1 MLGFALIMKKSI
13 WYFSRKEKA
22 DLFISWITLSIAF
35 VWAVKNGFLE
45 LPGMGLSNALL
56 VSAPIAFVAIGTGFV
71 FHELAHRQAAR
82 HYGFHSEFRMW
93 KEGLIFALAIV
104 FITGGRFIFAAPG
117 ATYFFGN
124 NVSIKQNG
132 IISIAGPITNI
143 CVGLIL
149 LIFSSL
155 VDNVFLYLIL
165 SYSAAIN
172 FFFAFFNLLPL
183 GPLDGTK
190 VFVWNKGVW
199 LATIA
204 TTVILLVFTGIF

>member
-1 MLGFALIMKKSI
+1 MKKKSI
-13 WYFSRKEKA
+13 WHFSKKEQA

-35 VWAVKNGFLE
+35 VWAVKNGFLG
-45 LPGMGLSNALL
+45 LPGMSLTNALA

-82 HYGFHSEFRMW
+82 HYGFVSEFRMW
-93 KEGLIFALAIV
+93 KEGLIFALLIV
-104 FITGGRFIFAAPG
+104 FVTGGRFIFAAPG

-124 NVSIKQNG
+124 NVSVKQNG
-132 IISIAGPITNI
+132 IISIAGPVTNI
-143 CVGLIL
+143 FIGLIL
-149 LIFSSL
+149 LMLSAV
-155 VDNVFLYLIL
+155 VDNIFIYLIL

-190 VFVWNKGVW
+190 VFIWNKGAWV
-199 LATIA
+199 ATIA
-204 TTVILLVFTGIF
+204 TSVVLLIMTGFF